1 MDRYCV
7 VLDGDLWIPLR
18 YDGPLTRDQILL
30 PDLDA
35 VRTDPQTLWS
45 FLPHEDCTQT
55 VRDGFNTEQEAWG
68 YIDSL
73 ESRISA
79 KNYHLHYSLPR

>member
-18 YDGPLTRDQILL
+18 YDGPLTGDQIPL

-35 VRTDPQTLWS
+35 VRTNPQALWS
-45 FLPHEDCTQT
+45 VLPYEDCTQA
-55 VRDGFNTEQEAWG
+55 VPGGFDTEQEAWD
-68 YIDSL
+68 YVDSL
-73 ESRISA
+73 ESQISA
-79 KNYHLHYSLPR
+79 RSYHLRYSLPR